1 MDDEGGWVA
10 LPRFAERAH
19 ATAKGSSLLSFTPF
33 FSRVALEK
41 ER

>member
-1 MDDEGGWVA
+1 MDDEGRGGGELGRVA
-10 LPRFAERAH
+10 TFCG
-19 ATAKGSSLLSFTPF
+19 TAKGSSLLSFTPF